1 MTIVL
6 HEGEELTTVNGIGV
20 LDLGAVEITM
30 ADGRRIVEIRS
41 DLLINSVDKQTEV
54 K

>member
-30 ADGRRIVEIRS
+30 SDGRRIVEIRS
-41 DLLINSVDKQTEV
+41 DLLLSINKREGC
-54 K
+54 